1 MVKIEFKIE
10 QNKALAYDDK
20 LEIGICEFIENENTW
35 NIIHT
40 VVDNNYRGQGIARKL
55 VDSVIENAK
64 KYNKNLI
71 AECSYAQ
78 KVLERLNNTPEED
91 DLRQLTNYEISLICS
106 NLARGCEKQYMKD
119 EQKLFSE
126 LAKYYEDKEKG
137 KKGTLQDISNKITEN
152 IDNLNKAMETAD
164 DFQDRGAKRIITW
177 ATKSSTIMKIIIENY
192 QKKGIEYIKN
202 TKIWVCDICGF
213 VFVGDT
219 PPKVCPI
226 CKVPNFK
233 MLEVK

>member
-20 LEIGICEFIENENTW
+20 LEIGMCEFIENEDTW

-40 VVDNNYRGQGIARKL
+40 VVDNKYRGQGIARKL
-55 VDSVIENAK
+55 VDCVIENAK
-64 KYNKNLI
+64 KYNKKLI
-71 AECSYAQ
+71 AECSYSQ
-78 KVLERLNNTPEED
+78 KVLERLNNTTEED

-106 NLARGCEKQYMKD
+106 NLARGCEKQYLQD

-126 LAKYYEDKEKG
+126 LAKYYETKEETQE
-137 KKGTLQDISNKITEN
+137 GTLQDVSNKITED

-164 DFQDRGAKRIITW
+164 EFQDRGAKRIITW

-213 VFVGDT
+213 VFVGDM